1 MELVKNIFFNTDK
14 ITQNSTLKISYVG
27 YLYQIGSEEVA
38 LHYGFGEN
46 WENAQDVQM
55 EKTELGFQC
64 EIEIGEFDSLGLCF
78 KNEKG
83 EWDNCFGQNF
93 YFPIEKVEVEE
104 PETELSLVTTPENGM
119 SLHKGLRKSYIWS
132 KKIKLAIYKILHYVP
147 KIISG
152 NYKRKINEN

>member
-1 MELVKNIFFNTDK
+1 MKNKILKTTLILALIF
-14 ITQNSTLKISYVG
+14 TLTMANFIFVGANFISY
-27 YLYQIGSEEVA
+27 A
-38 LHYGFGEN
+38 
-46 WENAQDVQM
+46 A
-55 EKTELGFQC
+55 EKIATNHANV
-64 EIEIGEFDSLGLCF
+64 EFDAYF

-104 PETELSLVTTPENGM
+104 EPELSLVTTPENGM

>member
-27 YLYQIGSEEVA
+27 YLYQIGSEEVF

-46 WENAQDVQM
+46 WENAQDVRM

-104 PETELSLVTTPENGM
+104 EPELSLVTTPE
-119 SLHKGLRKSYIWS
+119 KGLRKSYIWS